1 MSVGVFCIQ
10 LDAFALN
17 LALPQIGRDL
27 HAGGAGLQWVTS
39 AYLLSTGTLMLG
51 AGRLGDLFGRR
62 RLLIL
67 GLAVFGAS
75 SLVCAVAPA
84 LHVLIGARVAQGAG
98 AAMIMPVGLSLLT
111 NVYPGELRG
120 RATGRALG
128 VGGIATA
135 CGPFIGSA
143 LTDAVSWRAVFWLN
157 VPLAALGAAWASR
170 TAESYDTSVPRR
182 VDWRGLATATAAL
195 VTLAV
200 VVDRGRHWQWPVI
213 LAGLAAAAALLTW
226 FVRLERVAASPLVEL
241 TLFRNGP
248 YVALTLAGAVANT
261 STVMFLFV
269 VPLTLQGQWDL
280 SVAVAGIA
288 FLAPA
293 LAMALAGP
301 IAGRVPPPAAVRVMT
316 VCLGAGALV
325 LACLARA
332 SSLDVYLI
340 AATAGGAVLGTANS
354 LTLVATQGVIRPE
367 RAGEASGVTKT
378 VITVA
383 AGLGVALAG
392 AVADHK
398 RGVGSE
404 AASDTALQITALG
417 CTATCVVLAVWLGAH
432 ERQRQDACPADHE
445 TGSEERRRGAGSSL
459 AARPARAERTGP
471 ASPGKKTRMAGAAM
485 GRLRR
490 PVRRAVNVALGHRRG
505 DRSTRAE

>member
-1 MSVGVFCIQ
+1 MTPTPATRRWALLAMSVGVFCVQ

-17 LALPQIGRDL
+17 LALPRIGRDL
-27 HAGGAGLQWVTS
+27 HAGGAGLQWVIS

-62 RLLIL
+62 RLLVL

-75 SLVCAVAPA
+75 SLVCALAPA
-84 LHVLIGARVAQGAG
+84 LPFLVGARVVQGAG
-98 AAMIMPVGLSLLT
+98 AALVMPVGLSLLT
-111 NVYPGELRG
+111 NVYPSDLRG

-128 VGGIATA
+128 IGGIATA

-157 VPLAALGAAWASR
+157 VPLAALGAVWASR
-170 TAESYDTSVPRR
+170 TAESCDTSASRR
-182 VDWRGLATATAAL
+182 VDWHGLATATAAL
-195 VTLAV
+195 MALCV
-200 VVDRGRHWQWPVI
+200 VVDRGRHWRWPVV
-213 LAGLAAAAALLTW
+213 LAGLVGTAALLAW
-226 FVRLERVAASPLVEL
+226 FVRYARVAANPLVEL

-261 STVMFLFV
+261 ATVMFLFV

-280 SVAVAGIA
+280 SVSMAGTA

-301 IAGRVPPPAAVRVMT
+301 IAGRVPSPAAVRVMT
-316 VCLGAGALV
+316 ICLGAGAAV
-325 LACLARA
+325 LACLAGA
-332 SSLDVYLI
+332 SSLAGYLV
-340 AATAGGAVLGTANS
+340 AATVGGVVLGTANS
-354 LTLVATQGVIRPE
+354 LTLVASQGVIRPE

-392 AVADHK
+392 AVTDQN

-404 AASDTALQITALG
+404 AASDTALRITALG
-417 CTATCVVLAVWLGAH
+417 CTAACVILAVWLGAH
-432 ERQRQDACPADHE
+432 ERQRRDTRLAQQQEKE
-445 TGSEERRRGAGSSL
+445 TGPE
-459 AARPARAERTGP
+459 
-471 ASPGKKTRMAGAAM
+471 
-485 GRLRR
+485 
-490 PVRRAVNVALGHRRG
+490 
-505 DRSTRAE
+505 